1 MLNLI
6 VENLIVKS
14 EIFKYFF
21 DTTIKICISIQ
32 QDRNI
37 ARNLVLDRVVSA
49 SRSSPGLLTARP
61 ALPKDPPA
69 AALRLARP
77 VPLQLTRASGRAS
90 GH

>member
-37 ARNLVLDRVVSA
+37 ARNLVLDRVAV
-49 SRSSPGLLTARP
+49 L
-61 ALPKDPPA
+61 ALSKFMCVTSQ
-69 AALRLARP
+69 LCNENNQSN
-77 VPLQLTRASGRAS
+77 LQLLF
-90 GH
+90 